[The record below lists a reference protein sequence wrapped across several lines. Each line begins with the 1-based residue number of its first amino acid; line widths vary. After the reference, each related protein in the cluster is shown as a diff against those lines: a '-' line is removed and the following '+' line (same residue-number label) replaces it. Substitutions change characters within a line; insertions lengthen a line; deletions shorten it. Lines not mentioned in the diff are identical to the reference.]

1 MNQFEA
7 IQQRRDQLKKLVD
20 QINTLERYR
29 NDLRDNIAAYKA
41 FRPEI
46 ENQDIDNLK
55 RTAELLSK
63 KVGDQNNQKARL
75 ERALQEV
82 NSTRVMP
89 LIVWKYFSAEQT
101 QIRSKA
107 SQIKA
112 ELSLLLRDLTSNQE
126 SLANVHSELEA
137 AQKRVQEHA
146 NFDLNVSEQRLFS
159 LETKIKHL
167 KDDYN
172 AKSSQLA
179 WIEKKI
185 APHTQELNRLYSKHI
200 NLNNE
205 IAAAEQLDR
214 ELSSASNSYERAKIH
229 EKCEIHFGN
238 GRPSQVV
245 NERRKI
251 IRGIESDINKLNR
264 RVQEEIQ
271 KLERTITHLL
281 IDGNNMCY
289 EGQKFIGL
297 RAISALV
304 RELGDRY
311 KITAVFDASIR
322 AMLKTDN
329 QGIQSVLGNSVN
341 THVSPTKTKAD
352 EYLLKLAADSETA
365 YILSNDRFAEYHDY
379 AAVTSRR
386 VLRFLIA
393 EGKLVVNDMDVS
405 VSL

>member
-7 IQQRRDQLKKLVD
+7 IQQRHIRLKGLAS
-20 QINTLERYR
+20 QISTLEKDR
-29 NDLRDNIAAYKA
+29 NDLQQAIAQYKA

-46 ENQDIDNLK
+46 EIQNVDNLE
-55 RTAELLSK
+55 RTAELLSRK
-63 KVGDQNNQKARL
+63 ITDQNNQKSRL
-75 ERALQEV
+75 ERSLQEV

-89 LIVWKYFSAEQT
+89 LVVWKYFSAEQA

-112 ELSLLLRDLTSNQE
+112 ELSLLQRDLTSNKE
-126 SLANVHSELEA
+126 LLTHILSELNA
-137 AQKRVQEHA
+137 VKNRIQDHA
-146 NFDLNVSEQRLFS
+146 NFDLNVSEQRLLS
-159 LETKIKHL
+159 LDTKIRHHKE
-167 KDDYN
+167 DYN
-172 AKSSQLA
+172 EKSSQLS

-185 APHTQELNRLYSKHI
+185 APHTQELNRLYSKLT

-205 IAAAEQLDR
+205 IATAERLDR

-229 EKCEIHFGN
+229 EKCEMQFGN
-238 GRPSQVV
+238 GRPSQVI

-271 KLERTITHLL
+271 KLERNITHLL

-289 EGQKFIGL
+289 EGQTFIGL

-304 RELGDRY
+304 GELGDRY

-329 QGIQSVLGNSVN
+329 QGIQSALGKSIN

-379 AAVTSRR
+379 AAVMSHR

-405 VSL
+405 VRF